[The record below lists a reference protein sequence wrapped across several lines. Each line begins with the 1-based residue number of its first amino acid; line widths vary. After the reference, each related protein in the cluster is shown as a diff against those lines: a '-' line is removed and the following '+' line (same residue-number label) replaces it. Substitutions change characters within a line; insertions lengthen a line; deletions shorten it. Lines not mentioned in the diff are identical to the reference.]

1 MALVGLTL
9 LSPRQELPY
18 HLEQLLDNN
27 RLTRC
32 LLEWEVF
39 GRLFNED
46 FSIDLL
52 RSWQKV
58 KEAAIIESITKVK
71 FLFFDATTILLFAL
85 RRFLFQTAN
94 NYHLSAV
101 GFRFL
106 SSNQFEREQ
115 YVTTIHLVARQ
126 HRCLNRGLTQLP
138 PGGIWAESFWTN
150 YKKHVARIPCTCS
163 WVPISSGS
171 QISSFSLAC
180 NMFCNVC
187 CLIGWWIR
195 HGLRSL

>member
-1 MALVGLTL
+1 MAVVGLTL

-58 KEAAIIESITKVK
+58 KKAAIIEPMTKFK
-71 FLFFDATTILLFAL
+71 FFFFDAVDYFA
-85 RRFLFQTAN
+85 T
-94 NYHLSAV
+94 
-101 GFRFL
+101 
-106 SSNQFEREQ
+106 
-115 YVTTIHLVARQ
+115 
-126 HRCLNRGLTQLP
+126 
-138 PGGIWAESFWTN
+138 
-150 YKKHVARIPCTCS
+150 
-163 WVPISSGS
+163 
-171 QISSFSLAC
+171 
-180 NMFCNVC
+180 
-187 CLIGWWIR
+187 
-195 HGLRSL
+195 

>member
-58 KEAAIIESITKVK
+58 KEAAIIESITKLK
-71 FLFFDATTILLFAL
+71 FLFFDATTISLFAL
-85 RRFLFQTAN
+85 RRFFQTAN

-106 SSNQFEREQ
+106 WSNHFEREQ
-115 YVTTIHLVARQ
+115 YVITIHLVARQ
-126 HRCLNRGLTQLP
+126 HRCSNHGLTQLP
-138 PGGIWAESFWTN
+138 PGGI
-150 YKKHVARIPCTCS
+150 
-163 WVPISSGS
+163 
-171 QISSFSLAC
+171 
-180 NMFCNVC
+180 
-187 CLIGWWIR
+187 
-195 HGLRSL
+195 

>member
-1 MALVGLTL
+1 MYATMAVVGLTL

-58 KEAAIIESITKVK
+58 KKAAAIIEPMTKFK
-71 FLFFDATTILLFAL
+71 FLFFLTRSTILLLAL
-85 RRFLFQTAN
+85 RRFLFQTVN
-94 NYHLSAV
+94 NYYGLPL
-101 GFRFL
+101 FCCPI
-106 SSNQFEREQ
+106 REQ
-115 YVTTIHLVARQ
+115 YVITILFVARQ
-126 HRCLNRGLTQLP
+126 HRC
-138 PGGIWAESFWTN
+138 
-150 YKKHVARIPCTCS
+150 
-163 WVPISSGS
+163 
-171 QISSFSLAC
+171 
-180 NMFCNVC
+180 
-187 CLIGWWIR
+187 
-195 HGLRSL
+195 

>member
-1 MALVGLTL
+1 MAVVGLTL

-58 KEAAIIESITKVK
+58 KKAAAIIEPMTKFK
-71 FLFFDATTILLFAL
+71 FFFFDAVDYFATWAETFSFPNSKQLLWASAFLLPNQRAICYYDTFRCQAAPLL
-85 RRFLFQTAN
+85 RPRAYAT
-94 NYHLSAV
+94 LSRV
-101 GFRFL
+101 E
-106 SSNQFEREQ
+106 FELNCF
-115 YVTTIHLVARQ
+115 VPIKKPVARM
-126 HRCLNRGLTQLP
+126 
-138 PGGIWAESFWTN
+138 
-150 YKKHVARIPCTCS
+150 PCACS
-163 WVPISSGS
+163 
-171 QISSFSLAC
+171 
-180 NMFCNVC
+180 
-187 CLIGWWIR
+187 
-195 HGLRSL
+195 